1 MCMMRRDGA
10 HSRAMAAPTVSGP
23 SPVSRPCAC
32 TWATRAV
39 CSSRSTTGRSRSGR
53 NSCPATWRAS
63 KRGPTVFCGAI
74 LMPQRRPLQ
83 RRLVR
88 RRRPAS
94 RRKAQTLPACNRAT
108 RAQTA
113 DRSGFLSKIIEP
125 LRGVH
130 DVLPAQIA
138 AWQHLERVTRE
149 NFRAYG
155 YEEFRV
161 PVIEQ
166 TQLFKRSI
174 GDFTDI
180 IEKEMFSFVDQG
192 EDHITLRPEA
202 TAGIVR
208 AVISNGMLREGRL
221 RVWCMGPM
229 FRRERPQAGRY
240 RQFHQIDAEAFG
252 FEGPDADAEIIL
264 LSARLLRRLGLTRT
278 KLLVNS
284 LGTPAS
290 RAAYRD
296 ELTAY
301 FGAHEAALDEDSKR
315 RLRGNPL
322 RILDSKNPDMQRLIA
337 EAPLLLDS
345 LDAEARTHFES
356 LCAQLRRA
364 GIEYHVE
371 PHLVRGLDYY
381 TRTVF
386 EWTTDALGSQSTIC
400 AGGRYDGLVA
410 QLGGP
415 GAPGIGWAM
424 GQERIVMLL
433 EKQGL
438 GRQRDRPHV
447 YLVLAGEQT
456 EIAGFKLAEQLRD
469 AWPDLALQVNLG
481 GGSFKTQLKRADK
494 SGAQFAI
501 LLGED
506 ETARGVVAVKALR
519 QESAQEECPVGQIS
533 ERLGV
538 LLGLKGG

>member
-1 MCMMRRDGA
+1 
-10 HSRAMAAPTVSGP
+10 
-23 SPVSRPCAC
+23 
-32 TWATRAV
+32 
-39 CSSRSTTGRSRSGR
+39 
-53 NSCPATWRAS
+53 
-63 KRGPTVFCGAI
+63 
-74 LMPQRRPLQ
+74 
-83 RRLVR
+83 
-88 RRRPAS
+88 
-94 RRKAQTLPACNRAT
+94 
-108 RAQTA
+108 
-113 DRSGFLSKIIEP
+113 LSKTIEP

-130 DVLPAQIA
+130 DVLPTQISL
-138 AWQHLERVTRE
+138 WQHLERVTRE
-149 NFRAYG
+149 VFDAYG

-180 IEKEMFSFVDQG
+180 VEKEMFSFVDQG

-208 AVISNGMLREGRL
+208 AVISNGLLRENRL

-252 FEGPDADAEIIL
+252 FEGPDVDAEMIL
-264 LSARLLRRLGLTRT
+264 LSARLLKRLGLTRL

-290 RAAYRD
+290 RAVYR
-296 ELTAY
+296 EALSAY
-301 FGAHEAALDEDSKR
+301 FGAHEAALDADSKR
-315 RLRGNPL
+315 RLTGNPL

-337 EAPLLLDS
+337 AAPLLFDS
-345 LDAEARTHFES
+345 LDPESRAHFDT
-356 LCAQLRRA
+356 LCAQLKSA
-364 GIEYHVE
+364 GVDYEVQ

-386 EWTTDALGSQSTIC
+386 EWTTDALGSQSTVC

-410 QLGGP
+410 QLGGTP
-415 GAPGIGWAM
+415 TPGIGWAM

-438 GRQRDRPHV
+438 GVPRRPPQV
-447 YLVLAGEQT
+447 YMVLAGEGAQ
-456 EIAGFKLAEQLRD
+456 IPGYRLAEQLRD
-469 AWPDLALQVNLG
+469 AWPQLNLQVNLG
-481 GGSFKTQLKRADK
+481 GGNFKAQFKRADK
-494 SGAQFAI
+494 SGAAYA
-501 LLGED
+501 LVVGED
-506 ETARGVVAVKALR
+506 EVARGVVAVKALR
-519 QESAQEECPVGQIS
+519 QEAAQEECPMNQIS
-533 ERLGV
+533 ERLGL
-538 LLGLKGG
+538 LLGLKAGAME

>member
-1 MCMMRRDGA
+1 
-10 HSRAMAAPTVSGP
+10 
-23 SPVSRPCAC
+23 
-32 TWATRAV
+32 
-39 CSSRSTTGRSRSGR
+39 
-53 NSCPATWRAS
+53 
-63 KRGPTVFCGAI
+63 
-74 LMPQRRPLQ
+74 
-83 RRLVR
+83 
-88 RRRPAS
+88 
-94 RRKAQTLPACNRAT
+94 
-108 RAQTA
+108 
-113 DRSGFLSKIIEP
+113 LSKIIEP

-138 AWQHLERVTRE
+138 AWQHLERVTRQV
-149 NFRAYG
+149 FAGYG

-180 IEKEMFSFVDQG
+180 VEKEMFSFIDQG

-252 FEGPDADAEIIL
+252 FEGPDVDAEMIL
-264 LSARLLRRLGLTRT
+264 LSARLLKVLGLRDV
-278 KLLVNS
+278 KLVVNS

-290 RAAYRD
+290 RAVYR
-296 ELTAY
+296 EKLTAY
-301 FGAHEAALDEDSKR
+301 FSAHASSLDDDSKR
-315 RLRGNPL
+315 RLAGNPL
-322 RILDSKNPDMQRLIA
+322 RILDSKNPDMQRIVA
-337 EAPLLLDS
+337 GAPLLLDS
-345 LDAEARTHFES
+345 LDAESREHFD
-356 LCAQLRRA
+356 ALRAHLRSA

-386 EWTTDALGSQSTIC
+386 EWTTDALGSQSTVC

-410 QLGGP
+410 QLGGIDTP
-415 GAPGIGWAM
+415 GVGWAM

-433 EKQGL
+433 QKRDEEIR
-438 GRQRDRPHV
+438 RQRPQA
-447 YLVLAGEQT
+447 YLVLVGEHAQ
-456 EIAGFKLAEQLRD
+456 IPGFKLAEQLRD
-469 AWPDLALQVNLG
+469 AWPELALQVNLG
-481 GGSFKTQLKRADK
+481 GGSFKTQFKRADK
-494 SGAQFAI
+494 SGAEIA
-501 LLGED
+501 LVLGDD
-506 ETARGVVAVKALR
+506 EAAKGVVAVKALR
-519 QESAQEECPVGQIS
+519 REVAQEECPVERIS
-533 ERLGV
+533 ERIGI
-538 LLGLKGG
+538 LLGLKGGGERNHG

>member
-1 MCMMRRDGA
+1 
-10 HSRAMAAPTVSGP
+10 
-23 SPVSRPCAC
+23 
-32 TWATRAV
+32 
-39 CSSRSTTGRSRSGR
+39 
-53 NSCPATWRAS
+53 
-63 KRGPTVFCGAI
+63 
-74 LMPQRRPLQ
+74 
-83 RRLVR
+83 
-88 RRRPAS
+88 
-94 RRKAQTLPACNRAT
+94 
-108 RAQTA
+108 
-113 DRSGFLSKIIEP
+113 LSKTIEP

-130 DVLPAQIA
+130 DVLPAQVA
-138 AWQHLERVTRE
+138 AWQHLERITRE
-149 NFRAYG
+149 VFASYG

-180 IEKEMFSFVDQG
+180 VEKEMFSFVDQG

-252 FEGPDADAEIIL
+252 FEGPDVDAEIIL

-278 KLLVNS
+278 TLLINS

-296 ELTAY
+296 VLSAY
-301 FGAHEAALDEDSKR
+301 FTAHEAGLDEDSKR

-322 RILDSKNPDMQRLIA
+322 RILDSKNPDMQPLIA
-337 EAPLLLDS
+337 AAPLLLDF
-345 LDAEARTHFES
+345 LDTESRAHFES
-356 LCAQLRRA
+356 LCAQLRSA

-381 TRTVF
+381 TRSVF

-400 AGGRYDGLVA
+400 AGGRYDGLVE
-410 QLGGP
+410 QLGGA
-415 GAPGIGWAM
+415 GTPGIGWAM

-438 GRQRDRPHV
+438 GRPRDRPHI
-447 YLVLAGEQT
+447 YLVLAGEHT
-456 EIAGFKLAEQLRD
+456 ETAGFKLAEQLRD
-469 AWPDLALQVNLG
+469 AWPNLALQVNLG

-494 SGAQFAI
+494 SGAQYAI
-501 LLGED
+501 LVGED
-506 ETARGVVAVKALR
+506 EMARGVVAVKALR
-519 QESAQEECPVGQIS
+519 QESVQEECPIDRIS
-533 ERLGV
+533 ERMGV
-538 LLGLKGG
+538 LLGLKGE

>member
-1 MCMMRRDGA
+1 
-10 HSRAMAAPTVSGP
+10 
-23 SPVSRPCAC
+23 
-32 TWATRAV
+32 
-39 CSSRSTTGRSRSGR
+39 
-53 NSCPATWRAS
+53 
-63 KRGPTVFCGAI
+63 
-74 LMPQRRPLQ
+74 
-83 RRLVR
+83 
-88 RRRPAS
+88 
-94 RRKAQTLPACNRAT
+94 
-108 RAQTA
+108 
-113 DRSGFLSKIIEP
+113 LSKTIEP

-130 DVLPAQIA
+130 DVLPAQVA
-138 AWQHLERVTRE
+138 AWQHLERITRE
-149 NFRAYG
+149 VFAAYG

-180 IEKEMFSFVDQG
+180 VEKEMFSFVDQG

-252 FEGPDADAEIIL
+252 FEGPDVDAEIIL

-278 KLLVNS
+278 TLLINS

-296 ELTAY
+296 VLSAY
-301 FGAHEAALDEDSKR
+301 FTAHEAGLDEDSKR

-322 RILDSKNPDMQRLIA
+322 RILDSKNPDMQPLIA
-337 EAPLLLDS
+337 AAPLLLDF
-345 LDAEARTHFES
+345 LDTESRAHFES
-356 LCAQLRRA
+356 LCAQLRSA

-381 TRTVF
+381 TRSVF

-400 AGGRYDGLVA
+400 AGGRYDGLVE
-410 QLGGP
+410 QLGGA
-415 GAPGIGWAM
+415 GTPGIGWAM

-438 GRQRDRPHV
+438 GRPRDRPHI
-447 YLVLAGEQT
+447 YLVLAGEHT
-456 EIAGFKLAEQLRD
+456 ETAGFKLAEQLRD
-469 AWPDLALQVNLG
+469 AWPNLALQVNLG

-494 SGAQFAI
+494 SGAQYAI
-501 LLGED
+501 LVGED
-506 ETARGVVAVKALR
+506 EMARGVVAVKALR
-519 QESAQEECPVGQIS
+519 QESVQEECPIDRIS
-533 ERLGV
+533 ERMGV
-538 LLGLKGG
+538 LLGLKGE